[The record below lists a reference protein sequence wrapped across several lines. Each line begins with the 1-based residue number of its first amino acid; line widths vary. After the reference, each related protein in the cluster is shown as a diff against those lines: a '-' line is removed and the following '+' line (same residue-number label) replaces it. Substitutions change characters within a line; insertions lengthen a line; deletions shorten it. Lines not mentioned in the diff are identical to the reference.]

1 MERCL
6 DEAESALAV
15 RRSSLG
21 FSGRESMAVT
31 GGGLGGTQERYGN
44 AYKIWVVQIRL

>member
-15 RRSSLG
+15 RRSSG
-21 FSGRESMAVT
+21 FSGRESMTVT
-31 GGGLGGTQERYGN
+31 GGGLGTQELYGK
-44 AYKIWVVQIRL
+44 AYKIPVVQIRL